1 MCKTWGILNL
11 RIGEHIR
18 IQPLTKKKVKPKGS
32 ATSDHLLLC
41 NHLPPIKRL
50 SVLTRENRKFVLEF
64 IESLLIVRD
73 KTSLN
78 KNIRSA
84 PVFLFD
90 KV

>member
-1 MCKTWGILNL
+1 M
-11 RIGEHIR
+11 
-18 IQPLTKKKVKPKGS
+18 TKKKVKPKGS

-50 SVLTRENRKFVLEF
+50 SVLTRENRKFVVLEF

-78 KNIRSA
+78 RNIRSA

>member
-1 MCKTWGILNL
+1 M
-11 RIGEHIR
+11 
-18 IQPLTKKKVKPKGS
+18 TKKKVKPKAG

-41 NHLPPIKRL
+41 NHLLPIKRL

-78 KNIRSA
+78 RNIRSA